1 LSIGADPGWRAL
13 VTTGSEARTKDGDEV
28 AENVENVSRVGGT
41 GCASTFHIMSAV
53 ANGANETE

>member
-1 LSIGADPGWRAL
+1 

-41 GCASTFHIMSAV
+41 GCASTFHVMSAV